1 MKPPKA
7 LLTVDELIEHM
18 KARGIHFDIVP
29 ENEAREFLTDRNYY
43 MKLSAYRANYPKCP
57 NGSARSGQYQNLDFA
72 YLQELSTIDMHLR
85 YHILQMCLDI
95 EHAIKVRLVT
105 AVTSDGANGDEDG
118 YRFVKDYFKKKDTKM
133 DLLRS
138 IRNHKAGEYCR
149 DLFEKYYPYFP
160 IWVLVELV
168 SFGEL
173 IQLCTF
179 YDETRLPSCPILIDG
194 KLLNVIRDFR
204 NASAHSNCLLN
215 KAAAGMDSTKQC
227 AIEISNFVKE
237 VPSISKE
244 SRAKY
249 LHTNFCYNMVVLLY
263 AYSVY
268 MPLNVQQKKFKELKG
283 FMEERVSRNRDY
295 FTSNPKLCGVYTFLK
310 KVIDNLAARG

>member
-57 NGSARSGQYQNLDFA
+57 NDSARSGQYQNLDFA

-194 KLLNVIRDFR
+194 KFLNVIRDFR

-268 MPLNVQQKKFKELKG
+268 MPLNVQRKKFKELKG

>member
-57 NGSARSGQYQNLDFA
+57 NDSARSGQYQNLDFA

-194 KLLNVIRDFR
+194 KFLNVIRDFR

-249 LHTNFCYNMVVLLY
+249 LHTDFCYNMVVLLY

-268 MPLNVQQKKFKELKG
+268 MPLNVQRKKFKELKG
-283 FMEERVSRNRDY
+283 FMEERVSRNSDY

>member
-1 MKPPKA
+1 MKPPKK

-18 KARGIHFDIVP
+18 KMKGIRFDIVS
-29 ENEAREFLTDRNYY
+29 EDEAREFLTDRNYY
-43 MKLSAYRANYPKCP
+43 MKLSAYRSNYPKCP
-57 NGSARSGQYQNLDFA
+57 KGSIRSGQYQNLDFA

-105 AVTSDGANGDEDG
+105 AVTSDGSSGDEDG
-118 YRFVKDYFKKKDTKM
+118 YRFVKDYFKTKDTKM
-133 DLLRS
+133 ELLRS

-173 IQLCTF
+173 IQLCSF
-179 YDETRLPSCPILIDG
+179 YDETRSPSRPILIEG
-194 KLLNVIRDFR
+194 KFLNIIRDFR

-215 KAAAGMDSTKQC
+215 KAAAGMAPTKQC
-227 AIEISNFVKE
+227 DIRIANFVKTI
-237 VPSISKE
+237 PSISKE

-268 MPLNVQQKKFKELKG
+268 MPPNVQRKRFQELKE
-283 FMEERVSRNRDY
+283 FMEGRVCRNKDY
-295 FTSNPKLCGVYTFLK
+295 FTTNPKLCGVYTFLK
-310 KVIDNLAARG
+310 KVVDNLAARG